1 MRRAGRTALV
11 LGLTLVLGVAA
22 HAQWQ
27 VVYLHPE
34 GPRSSVVVAAAGTQ
48 QGGRIEVLDGYV
60 YQYHPVIWNCSSQHY
75 TNLLADGW
83 RSGVVY
89 GMDGPWQVGYV
100 SPYSEFTSHA
110 VLWHGSA
117 ETGIFLTPGEPY
129 AGAVAYDVAADQQ
142 VGYAGHSGEGEHHA
156 ALWHGSAESFVDL
169 HPPEA
174 RWSRALATDGL
185 RQGGWA
191 SFPAAGELHAVLWV
205 GSAESFFD
213 MNPEGARESR
223 IVGMADGVQVGW
235 GLFGTVE
242 HAVLWRGSPESFVD
256 MHPSQGYTSRLY
268 DTTGTIHAGYVNYT
282 GWAEA
287 GIWTGENPESFENL
301 HVYLSADYFASA
313 AYAVSPHKGRL
324 YVAGSASHTSGQPHA
339 VLWMRASP
347 HSSAAGDI
355 TPPERM
361 LPWP

>member
-11 LGLTLVLGVAA
+11 LGLTLILSADA
-22 HAQWQ
+22 CAQWQ

-34 GPRSSVVVAAAGTQ
+34 GARSSNVVAAAGTQ
-48 QGGRIEVLDGYV
+48 QGGRIEVLGDYV
-60 YQYHPVIWNCSSQHY
+60 YHYHPVIWNASGQDY
-75 TNLLADGW
+75 VDLLPDGW

-89 GMDGPWQVGYV
+89 GMDGPWQVGYL
-100 SPYSEFTSHA
+100 SPYSEYTSHG

-117 ETGIFLTPGEPY
+117 ETAVLLTPPGFLY
-129 AGAVAYDVAADQQ
+129 SVACDVKADQQ
-142 VGYAGHSGEGEHHA
+142 VGYVGPSGPLA

-169 HPPEA
+169 HPPKA
-174 RWSRALATDGL
+174 RWSEALATDGV
-185 RQGGWA
+185 RQAGRA
-191 SFPAAGELHAVLWV
+191 SFPVPGEIHAVLWE
-205 GSAESFFD
+205 GSAESFID